1 MQGHILSTAGDV
13 CWFALIMSV
22 RFSLLRASIIFL
34 VSYICIAGSLTT
46 FISSCVDAEYSFT
59 LKATVKYD
67 VYSYG
72 VVLLELLTGQK
83 VAEAGLG
90 DGVDVVK
97 WVQDKIQSKE
107 PVFKLLDQCLQCL
120 PRPVLQE
127 ALEVLGIAL
136 LCTHSSPAERPT
148 MKDVVVLLKESRT
161 HRDAVATNCVNE

>member
-1 MQGHILSTAGDV
+1 M
-13 CWFALIMSV
+13 
-22 RFSLLRASIIFL
+22 
-34 VSYICIAGSLTT
+34 SYICIAGLLTT